1 MNAYGA
7 SQLRRAGFHRKRPSL
22 WSRPFGCQSLPL
34 ARLHACTLARAG
46 GCKLPTPLRKTPW
59 RRAPVL
65 LRAWITCSLRR
76 SNRRHACGDTAH
88 EARAGVIATAA
99 PSRRFLCKGVALR
112 ATPICRK
119 DWKPFAVLA
128 HSFANISC
136 GATLAPTC
144 RAAGEKRTSHAKP
157 PAADASDRGSARLRL
172 RAGRTTRSLLSCLVP
187 PSKRPSDRR
196 GQGEAAPNRCKPQ
209 TKGQNHEHNKQ
220 PIHPAN
226 QHRRPSRHPRGSPTR

>member
-1 MNAYGA
+1 MDNLPSPKSPAR
-7 SQLRRAGFHRKRPSL
+7 LRRHG
-22 WSRPFGCQSLPL
+22 SRSKSGLSPPRLRRRDGSFDKSV
-34 ARLHACTLARAG
+34 ALHATQ
-46 GCKLPTPLRKTPW
+46 
-59 RRAPVL
+59 
-65 LRAWITCSLRR
+65 
-76 SNRRHACGDTAH
+76 
-88 EARAGVIATAA
+88 
-99 PSRRFLCKGVALR
+99 
-112 ATPICRK
+112 ICWK

-209 TKGQNHEHNKQ
+209 TKGQIMSTTN
-220 PIHPAN
+220 N
-226 QHRRPSRHPRGSPTR
+226 QSIQQINTAALRG